1 MAVALADCAMM
12 LILMLA
18 RRYREALQNLRN
30 GVLYRQLGAELEG
43 LKLGI
48 IGFGASGIELA
59 RRARSFGMRN
69 LAIDIRD
76 VGEDE
81 VTEFGLE
88 FVGKPSD
95 LDDVIAQS
103 DVVSLHLHLNEE
115 TRHIIDRRRLE
126 LMKSTA
132 LLINVSRGELVDEE
146 ALEPALMSSPNR
158 KSEPPAGAGGRK
170 ALSVPFGPAPTGVQR
185 YKGHSRLRWRRTGF
199 RPTCRSWGP

>member
-1 MAVALADCAMM
+1 M
-12 LILMLA
+12 
-18 RRYREALQNLRN
+18 
-30 GVLYRQLGAELEG
+30 EG

-88 FVGKPSD
+88 FVGTPSD

-103 DVVSLHLHLNEE
+103 DVVSLHLHLNDE
-115 TRHIIDRRRLE
+115 TRHIINRSRLK

-132 LLINVSRGELVDEE
+132 LLINVARGELVDEE
-146 ALEPALMSSPNR
+146 ALETALVEGWIGGAGLDVFSQEPPDLSSPIFGLPNVVAVPHIAGVTDGTSRKRAAAAAENVNR
-158 KSEPPAGAGGRK
+158 VAAGLEPLYRID
-170 ALSVPFGPAPTGVQR
+170 Q
-185 YKGHSRLRWRRTGF
+185 
-199 RPTCRSWGP
+199 